1 MHYVRALRKLSRL
14 GTIGTIATL
23 GALSEFAILITR
35 HCLAIRTVATI
46 AVTTTTT
53 TATTWC
59 IFAILDRATFGLWR
73 EQISLNRLVVKTRDR
88 CRQDYFISLCWLTFL
103 ARSAGLTLT
112 SFTGFAWF
120 ALLARWFRLALV
132 SCLFRFTRFLGYFR
146 LALLFGRL
154 CLCAWALFLF
164 VTTAT
169 AATTAT
175 TGTATAIIAFT

>member
-1 MHYVRALRKLSRL
+1 VHYVRALRKLSRL
-14 GTIGTIATL
+14 GTIATLATL
-23 GALSEFAILITR
+23 GALSEFAVLITW

-46 AVTTTTT
+46 AVATTTT

-88 CRQDYFISLCWLTFL
+88 CSQDDFISLCWLTFL

-112 SFTGFAWF
+112 SFTGFAW
-120 ALLARWFRLALV
+120 LARWFRLALV
-132 SCLFRFTRFLGYFR
+132 RGLFRFTRFLGDFR

-169 AATTAT
+169 AATPAT

>member
-1 MHYVRALRKLSRL
+1 VHYVRALRKLSRL

-23 GALSEFAILITR
+23 GALSEFAVLITR
-35 HCLAIRTVATI
+35 HYLAIRTVATI
-46 AVTTTTT
+46 AVATTTT

-88 CRQDYFISLCWLTFL
+88 CSQDDFISLCWLTFL
-103 ARSAGLTLT
+103 ARRAGLTLT
-112 SFTGFAWF
+112 SFTGFA
-120 ALLARWFRLALV
+120 RWFRLALV
-132 SCLFRFTRFLGYFR
+132 RGLFRFTRFLGDFR

-154 CLCAWALFLF
+154 CLCAWALILF

-169 AATTAT
+169 AATPAT

>member
-14 GTIGTIATL
+14 GTIGTIAT
-23 GALSEFAILITR
+23 LSEFAILITR

-53 TATTWC
+53 AATTWC
-59 IFAILDRATFGLWR
+59 IFAILDGATFGLWR

-88 CRQDYFISLCWLTFL
+88 CRQDDFISLCWLTFL

-112 SFTGFAWF
+112 SFTGFAW
-120 ALLARWFRLALV
+120 LARWFRLALV

>member
-14 GTIGTIATL
+14 STIATL
-23 GALSEFAILITR
+23 GTVSEFSVLITR

-46 AVTTTTT
+46 AVATTT
-53 TATTWC
+53 TATTTWC
-59 IFAILDRATFGLWR
+59 ILAILDGATFGLWR

-88 CRQDYFISLCWLTFL
+88 CRQDDFISLCWLTFL
-103 ARSAGLTLT
+103 ARRAGLTLT

-120 ALLARWFRLALV
+120 AWLARWFRLALV
-132 SCLFRFTRFLGYFR
+132 RGLFRFTRFLCYFR

-169 AATTAT
+169 AATTAA